1 MKTIHFK
8 LSDKY
13 TLNEDLSLCLGYFD
27 GLHKGHFTLFS
38 RAISSKYKS
47 GVLTFNFASNIMLKN
62 KRHITSIEDKER
74 ILSEIGIDYLFVL
87 DFDDEVKSLS
97 PKDFIDKIV
106 LALGAKEV
114 IIGDDYKFGYKAQ
127 GNFET
132 LINFSNNK
140 YSVIKMEDL
149 KIDDYKIG
157 TSSIIKLIE
166 NGEIEKVT
174 YMLGRNY
181 QITGLVERG
190 NNIGNKYGFP
200 TANIN
205 LRNYVIPKN
214 GVYATYIFID
224 GKKYLGFANIGY
236 HPTIQELE
244 NPILEVHIFDYDDN
258 LYDKYIKV
266 SFVKYIREEM
276 KFENMECLYN
286 QLKKDYITAKE
297 ILINNGE

>member
-1 MKTIHFK
+1 
-8 LSDKY
+8 
-13 TLNEDLSLCLGYFD
+13 
-27 GLHKGHFTLFS
+27 
-38 RAISSKYKS
+38 
-47 GVLTFNFASNIMLKN
+47 
-62 KRHITSIEDKER
+62 
-74 ILSEIGIDYLFVL
+74 
-87 DFDDEVKSLS
+87 
-97 PKDFIDKIV
+97 
-106 LALGAKEV
+106 
-114 IIGDDYKFGYKAQ
+114 
-127 GNFET
+127 
-132 LINFSNNK
+132 
-140 YSVIKMEDL
+140 
-149 KIDDYKIG
+149 
-157 TSSIIKLIE
+157 
-166 NGEIEKVT
+166 
-174 YMLGRNY
+174 MLGRNY

-205 LRNYVIPKN
+205 LGNYVIPKN

-266 SFVKYIREEM
+266 SFVKYIRAEM